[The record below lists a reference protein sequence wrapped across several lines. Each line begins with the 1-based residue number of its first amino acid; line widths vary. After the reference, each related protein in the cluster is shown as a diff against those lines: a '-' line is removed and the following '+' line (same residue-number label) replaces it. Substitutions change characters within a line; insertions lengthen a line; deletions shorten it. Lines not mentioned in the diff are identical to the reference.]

1 MKIILNAVN
10 SILLLLIKF
19 YKTFISPVLGNNCR
33 FHPTCSTYS
42 VEALKTHG
50 PIKGLWLSMKRV
62 AKCHPFHPGGY
73 DPVPLPKIKVKLI
86 ENKYMNSH
94 G

>member
-1 MKIILNAVN
+1 MKIIAEIINN
-10 SILLLLIKF
+10 FMILIIKF
-19 YKTFISPVLGNNCR
+19 YKTAISPYLGNNCR
-33 FHPTCSTYS
+33 FHPTCSAYAL
-42 VEALKTHG
+42 EALKAHG
-50 PIKGLWLSMKRV
+50 PLKGFWLGAKRV

-86 ENKYMNSH
+86 ENKYLNQN